1 MQHETVKAGR
11 LSIGELAE
19 RTGCSV
25 PTIRFYEEIGL
36 VPKAARTGGGRRIY
50 AESDAKL
57 LTFIRRCRDFGFPVE
72 QVRDLV
78 ALSTS
83 RDRNCFEARD
93 LAGSHLASL
102 RQKIAEMRKLERSLE
117 EFVAR
122 CEIECAGGPA
132 AECVILGDLGDAGQE
147 CGAGEAC
154 S

>member
-1 MQHETVKAGR
+1 MRHEMVRGDN

-36 VPKAARTGGGRRIY
+36 IPKAARTDGGRRTY
-50 AESDAKL
+50 TESDTKL

-78 ALSTS
+78 TLSTS

-93 LAGSHLASL
+93 LADGHLKSV
-102 RQKIAEMRKLERSLE
+102 REKITEMKALERSLQ
-117 EFVAR
+117 EFVER

-132 AECVILGDLGDAGQE
+132 AECVILDDLGGV
-147 CGAGEAC
+147 GSAC
-154 S
+154 RAC